1 MKSKQEISSGPNHQ
15 HGFTLVEMMVVIG
28 IIAVTLAIAIP
39 TYHLTIKPTARLNGA
54 ARRIYSDIQLARMR
68 AVSEGVRYGLAFYGS
83 PDYYIVFKDNNTAN
97 SQYDNNDGGLGNDEK
112 IIKTVT
118 LADDYPNVVF
128 DTASGDT
135 GDGVDLFGANNSTS
149 MQPSGLPTKQGTIY
163 LINEKGEG
171 REIVI
176 NQMGGVR
183 IEKY

>member
-1 MKSKQEISSGPNHQ
+1 MKSKQKISSGPNRPQ
-15 HGFTLVEMMVVIG
+15 GFTLVELMVVIG
-28 IIAVTLAIAIP
+28 IIGIGLAIGIP
-39 TYHLTIKPTARLNGA
+39 VYNTTIKPTARLNGA
-54 ARRIYSDIQLARMR
+54 ARQLFSEIQLARLQ
-68 AVSEGVRYGLAFYGS
+68 AVSENVRYGLAFFAG
-83 PDYYIVFKDNNTAN
+83 PDRYIVFVDNNSN
-97 SQYDNNDGGLGNDEK
+97 SQRDAGDQD
-112 IIKTVT
+112 IKTVN
-118 LADDYPNVVF
+118 LANEYPNVVF